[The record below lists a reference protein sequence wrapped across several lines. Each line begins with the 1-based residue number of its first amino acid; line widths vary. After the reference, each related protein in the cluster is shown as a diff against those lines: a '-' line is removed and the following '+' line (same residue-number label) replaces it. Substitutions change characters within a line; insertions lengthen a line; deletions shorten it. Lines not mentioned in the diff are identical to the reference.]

1 MSYQYGGLQAWKVL
15 LQEGKKMS
23 LKLLLTCV
31 INLIYR
37 LFISLICQS
46 CELPLQRRLWLMF
59 VVRYLLILFY
69 FQILLTSSFET
80 HCTIMIWTIYI
91 CYLRKC
97 SSLFLIT
104 SIILWFITPT
114 TLEKGFFVHIMEGSY
129 LHVFFIFC
137 CLCLIFLWYMVLKVK
152 VSGCGCSYFPL
163 FSSKMTVWQANTW
176 LIVLQVLNLC

>member
-46 CELPLQRRLWLMF
+46 CELLLQRRLWLMF

-137 CLCLIFLWYMVLKVK
+137 CLCLLFLWCMVLKV
-152 VSGCGCSYFPL
+152 
-163 FSSKMTVWQANTW
+163 TVVDALIFLYLVQKWQFDR
-176 LIVLQVLNLC
+176 LILG

>member
-46 CELPLQRRLWLMF
+46 CELLLQRRLWLMF

-129 LHVFFIFC
+129 LHVI
-137 CLCLIFLWYMVLKVK
+137 LYFLLPMFDFLMIYGSESQSVWLWML
-152 VSGCGCSYFPL
+152 L
-163 FSSKMTVWQANTW
+163 FSF
-176 LIVLQVLNLC
+176 I

>member
-46 CELPLQRRLWLMF
+46 CELLLQRRLWLMF

-69 FQILLTSSFET
+69 FQILLLVLLKLTAQLWFGLFT
-80 HCTIMIWTIYI
+80 FAIWGNALACFWSQVLYFGLLLQLL
-91 CYLRKC
+91 LRKASLC
-97 SSLFLIT
+97 TLWRVHTFMYSLFFVAYV
-104 SIILWFITPT
+104 WF
-114 TLEKGFFVHIMEGSY
+114 SY
-129 LHVFFIFC
+129 DVWFWKSQ
-137 CLCLIFLWYMVLKVK
+137 CLVVDALIFLYLVQK
-152 VSGCGCSYFPL
+152 
-163 FSSKMTVWQANTW
+163 WQFDR
-176 LIVLQVLNLC
+176 LILG